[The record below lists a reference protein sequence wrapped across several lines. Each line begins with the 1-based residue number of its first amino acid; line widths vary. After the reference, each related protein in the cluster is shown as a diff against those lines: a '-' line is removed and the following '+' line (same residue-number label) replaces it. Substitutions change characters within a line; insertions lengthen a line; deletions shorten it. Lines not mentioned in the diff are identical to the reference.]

1 MAYASATERT
11 VLDEMEP
18 RWQRQGYR
26 LVRRPSREELPPF
39 LKGFQPDAI
48 AVGVTPSLVIEI
60 VNPRSKATRAKVTQ
74 LSSLFEN
81 QDEWK
86 LEVVY
91 APSESGEISISSQ
104 DDIRQALDDSIRLLD
119 IEPRAALLLV
129 WAALEA
135 AARHV
140 HPDAASQ
147 ARTSLSLVELLISHG
162 DLQLEEQT
170 ALRDIARKRNA
181 IAHGD
186 FTTEVVL
193 GDVLR
198 IVQACQ
204 ELLARTHL

>member
-1 MAYASATERT
+1 MAYASEAERA
-11 VLDEMEP
+11 VLDELEP

-26 LVRRPSREELPPF
+26 LVRRPARDELPPF
-39 LKGFQPDAI
+39 LNGFQPDAI
-48 AVGVTPSLVIEI
+48 AIGATPSLVIEI

-91 APSESGEISISSQ
+91 APSELGEISISSQ
-104 DDIRQALDDSIRLLD
+104 DDIRQALDDSVQLLD

-135 AARHV
+135 AARHL
-140 HPDAASQ
+140 HPNAASQ

-162 DLQLEEQT
+162 DLQPDEQE
-170 ALRDIARKRNA
+170 ALRNIARKRNT

-186 FTTEVVL
+186 FTTEVAR

-198 IVQACQ
+198 IIRACQ
-204 ELLARTHL
+204 ELLAHVRL